1 MIVRA
6 SPWDRQAEVRTKI
19 SDAEYTQLEA
29 LAERHRCSVYEMA
42 REMLR
47 AALALASQREP
58 NGAAGTAGDPLGTAD
73 PQGERLGATRTR
85 APGKA
90 RKSGAK
96 IKEPERPPCC
106 LECSTKVDPENRRCN
121 VDGHI
126 FEETLGKL
134 TTRRDDACPLDAGD
148 ARSSGAADQE
158 RAGDARSTPGR
169 PTP

>member
-47 AALALASQREP
+47 AALALASREP
-58 NGAAGTAGDPLGTAD
+58 NGATVADGDPLGTA
-73 PQGERLGATRTR
+73 GGRLGATRTR

-90 RKSGAK
+90 R
-96 IKEPERPPCC
+96 
-106 LECSTKVDPENRRCN
+106 
-121 VDGHI
+121 
-126 FEETLGKL
+126 
-134 TTRRDDACPLDAGD
+134 
-148 ARSSGAADQE
+148 SSGAADQGE
-158 RAGDARSTPGR
+158 AGDARSTPGR

>member
-47 AALALASQREP
+47 AALALASREP
-58 NGAAGTAGDPLGTAD
+58 NGAAGAAGDPLGTAE
-73 PQGERLGATRTR
+73 PQGARLGATRTR

-90 RKSGAK
+90 R
-96 IKEPERPPCC
+96 
-106 LECSTKVDPENRRCN
+106 
-121 VDGHI
+121 
-126 FEETLGKL
+126 
-134 TTRRDDACPLDAGD
+134 
-148 ARSSGAADQE
+148 SSGAADQGE
-158 RAGDARSTPGR
+158 AGDARSTPGR